1 MDSKLCAGVATLA
14 LFDGEGT
21 AFPSES
27 NPVGFLFLSN
37 ATIAVMLCAVLYC
50 IALCSAIRIP
60 SHITSGSYQSTH
72 FRPSAVLSL
81 LTVSCMNFSFH
92 FISGFGSN
100 FFSLNESTTH
110 G

>member
-37 ATIAVMLCAVLYC
+37 ATIAVM
-50 IALCSAIRIP
+50 
-60 SHITSGSYQSTH
+60 
-72 FRPSAVLSL
+72 
-81 LTVSCMNFSFH
+81 
-92 FISGFGSN
+92 
-100 FFSLNESTTH
+100 
-110 G
+110 